1 MDLNGDGRKDMLVA
15 NYSGVLEWV
24 ELNEKGY
31 GKPQTLVD
39 KNGDKVSLSRFWTDD
54 EKWSETSPKRTLTG
68 HCTSAAAVDWD
79 NDGDHD
85 LILGSHSNGKFFF
98 RANEGNRQ
106 KSDFTATNEA
116 ILLGDVPAVIEGGVA
131 SIRIADWNQDGLFDI
146 VCGGLFGGVFM
157 LENSGKAGL
166 PEFNTITILVDPLP
180 AKAGS
185 RNPKKVKRVGSKDD
199 QPVAPGSTFNI
210 EIVDYD
216 DDGDLDLLVG
226 GQCVWRLGPEK
237 VLSDEQK
244 ERVQELETLKKQAT
258 ADLAKAR
265 EAAGPKGLSELS
277 KSEEYKKLQGG
288 YLDLIKEHHGLTSE
302 ELSRGDF
309 IWLFRRK

>member
-1 MDLNGDGRKDMLVA
+1 MDLNGDGRKDMLAA

-24 ELNEKGY
+24 ELGKKGY
-31 GKPQTLVD
+31 GKPQAIVD
-39 KNGDKVSLSRFWTDD
+39 KNGAKVSLSRFWNED
-54 EKWSETSPKRTLTG
+54 EKWSEINPRRAVTG

-85 LILGSHSNGKFFF
+85 LVLGSHSNGKLFL
-98 RANEGNRQ
+98 RTNEGKFQ
-106 KSDFTATNEA
+106 KNAFAATNEP
-116 ILLGDVPAVIEGGVA
+116 ILLGELPAVIDGGVA
-131 SIRIADWNQDGLFDI
+131 SIRITDWNRDGLFDI
-146 VCGGLFGGVFM
+146 ICGGLFGGVFM
-157 LENSGKAGL
+157 FENSGKAGL
-166 PEFNTITILVDPLP
+166 PEFNTMTVLVDPLP

-237 VLSDEQK
+237 VLSDQQQ
-244 ERVQELETLKKQAT
+244 ERVQELEVLKKKAT

-265 EAAGPKGLSELS
+265 KSAGAKGLSELS

-288 YLDLIKEHHGLTSE
+288 YMDLIKEHHGLTSE
-302 ELSRGDF
+302 DLSRGDF
-309 IWLFRRK
+309 IWLYRRK

>member
-1 MDLNGDGRKDMLVA
+1 MLVA
-15 NYSGVLEWV
+15 NYSGVIEWV
-24 ELNEKGY
+24 ELTEKGY
-31 GKPQTLVD
+31 GKPQAIVD
-39 KNGDKVSLSRFWTDD
+39 KTGDKISLSRFWNED
-54 EKWSETSPKRTLTG
+54 EKWSEINPKRTLTG

-79 NDGDHD
+79 NDGDFD
-85 LILGSHSNGKFFF
+85 LILGSHSNGKLFL
-98 RANEGNRQ
+98 RANEGSRE
-106 KSDFTATNEA
+106 KSAFTATNEA
-116 ILLGDVPAVIEGGVA
+116 ILVGEVPAVIKGGVA

-146 VCGGLFGGVFM
+146 VCGGLLGGVFM
-157 LENSGKAGL
+157 FENSGKAGL
-166 PEFNTITILVDPLP
+166 PEFNVMTVLVEPLLH
-180 AKAGS
+180 KAGN

-244 ERVQELETLKKQAT
+244 ERVQELETLKKKAV
-258 ADLAKAR
+258 ADLANAR
-265 EAAGPKGLSELS
+265 KSAGGVAELS
-277 KSEEYKKLQGG
+277 KSKEYKKLQDG
-288 YLDLIKEHHGLTSE
+288 YMDLIKEHHDLTSE
-302 ELSRGDF
+302 DLSRGDF